1 MAYTKIKPVKHH
13 LQRCLDYT
21 SNPKKTEKFSA
32 DDLNRLLSHTQNQNK
47 TEHQLYVTGFRC
59 NPATA
64 YRRMYR
70 TKKRWNQPMDEGD
83 ILAYHI
89 IQSFSPGEATPD
101 QVHKIGCEFARRFL
115 ADRFEC
121 TVSTHLDKGHLHN
134 HIVVNS
140 VSYADGKMFRNNFD
154 TYYHGIRQV
163 SDELCR
169 ENRLSVIETDGKGK
183 SYDEWLSGQ
192 AGKPTIRGMVRKDV
206 EQAIAAADSF
216 DGFITELQNMGYT
229 VKYGP
234 RVEHIAVRHKDAQ
247 RNIRIDRLDPRFSE
261 TALREYYRQLHRMPT
276 EMQQEYRQE
285 NAPAKPK
292 WQPTELQPIVRR
304 ARYLGKLPRRYPKVS
319 GFMACYYHY
328 CALLRKAYHGKSTK
342 RCYFLLRED
351 FLLFSRYQQQ
361 TKFLWEN
368 HIETMQRIQ
377 DTFWAMHEITYEVEE
392 VDTTPEPTEDDPD
405 PEQQTDYIL
414 HITVSSK
421 TVDELAELYNFT
433 QDQKDILHQLLSE
446 EMRPSLLALCGG
458 IAVADGELCWPLPG
472 HTYISCHFGEVDA
485 FGNAGH
491 RGTDIPA
498 PEGTPI
504 LAAHSGTVLV
514 SGWNDSYGNQ
524 VLLDNGAGLSTRY
537 AHMTQTAVTAGEAVT
552 AGQIIGYVGSTG
564 DSTGNHLH
572 FEVMQNGVRM
582 NPLELVFA
590 Q

>member
-1 MAYTKIKPVKHH
+1 MSMELTK
-13 LQRCLDYT
+13 
-21 SNPKKTEKFSA
+21 
-32 DDLNRLLSHTQNQNK
+32 RLW
-47 TEHQLYVTGFRC
+47 E
-59 NPATA
+59 
-64 YRRMYR
+64 
-70 TKKRWNQPMDEGD
+70 QPTDKGV
-83 ILAYHI
+83 LAYHI

-101 QVHKIGCEFARRFL
+101 QVHEIGCEFARRFL

-192 AGKPTIRGMVRKDV
+192 TGKPTIRGMVRKDV

-261 TALREYYRQLHRMPT
+261 TALREYYRQLHYMPT

-285 NAPAKPK
+285 NAPEKPK
-292 WQPTELQPIVRR
+292 WQPTELQPTVRR

-328 CALLRKAYHGKSTK
+328 CALLRKAYHGKATK

-368 HIETMQRIQ
+368 HIETM
-377 DTFWAMHEITYEVEE
+377 
-392 VDTTPEPTEDDPD
+392 
-405 PEQQTDYIL
+405 
-414 HITVSSK
+414 
-421 TVDELAELYNFT
+421 DELLAYKENAEVQIQQLARQRKVLYRQKREPERAAREEKIKSLT
-433 QDQKDILHQLLSE
+433 QQ
-446 EMRPSLLALCGG
+446 RPRRCS
-458 IAVADGELCWPLPG
+458 
-472 HTYISCHFGEVDA
+472 
-485 FGNAGH
+485 
-491 RGTDIPA
+491 
-498 PEGTPI
+498 
-504 LAAHSGTVLV
+504 
-514 SGWNDSYGNQ
+514 
-524 VLLDNGAGLSTRY
+524 
-537 AHMTQTAVTAGEAVT
+537 
-552 AGQIIGYVGSTG
+552 
-564 DSTGNHLH
+564 
-572 FEVMQNGVRM
+572 
-582 NPLELVFA
+582 
-590 Q
+590 

>member
-1 MAYTKIKPVKHH
+1 MMDSIKVCALQAHADGCTVVGSSTDEHGGWLLRPGYREMLRHIRKGEIDTVYIGEIREGDEYTGYRVALTADFPPMAVPLKLDITTGDKITPREIQYDYKLMLEDRHIQVMAYN
-13 LQRCLDYT
+13 L
-21 SNPKKTEKFSA
+21 
-32 DDLNRLLSHTQNQNK
+32 
-47 TEHQLYVTGFRC
+47 
-59 NPATA
+59 AT
-64 YRRMYR
+64 
-70 TKKRWNQPMDEGD
+70 
-83 ILAYHI
+83 ILAEKLETVI
-89 IQSFSPGEATPD
+89 SRSD
-101 QVHKIGCEFARRFL
+101 QNTRPRDYYDV
-115 ADRFEC
+115 
-121 TVSTHLDKGHLHN
+121 
-134 HIVVNS
+134 
-140 VSYADGKMFRNNFD
+140 YA
-154 TYYHGIRQV
+154 
-163 SDELCR
+163 
-169 ENRLSVIETDGKGK
+169 
-183 SYDEWLSGQ
+183 
-192 AGKPTIRGMVRKDV
+192 
-206 EQAIAAADSF
+206 
-216 DGFITELQNMGYT
+216 
-229 VKYGP
+229 
-234 RVEHIAVRHKDAQ
+234 AQ
-247 RNIRIDRLDPRFSE
+247 
-261 TALREYYRQLHRMPT
+261 
-276 EMQQEYRQE
+276 
-285 NAPAKPK
+285 
-292 WQPTELQPIVRR
+292 
-304 ARYLGKLPRRYPKVS
+304 
-319 GFMACYYHY
+319 
-328 CALLRKAYHGKSTK
+328 
-342 RCYFLLRED
+342 
-351 FLLFSRYQQQ
+351 
-361 TKFLWEN
+361 
-368 HIETMQRIQ
+368 MQRIQ